1 MLGREGA
8 ESHAGTGSGTGPGW
22 TGLADEPP
30 ILCEMR
36 GAGGVMGARGQ
47 RWHSFPG
54 THGARAAAW
63 LSDARARREDAR
75 NVPRRPSSAELRP

>member
-1 MLGREGA
+1 MAWEGGMLGWEGA

-36 GAGGVMGARGQ
+36 GAGGVMAQGASDGTASQAYTEHGQ
-47 RWHSFPG
+47 LPG
-54 THGARAAAW
+54 
-63 LSDARARREDAR
+63 
-75 NVPRRPSSAELRP
+75 